1 MAGSGLHA
9 DLHDSFSCLK
19 KVIIWEKKNER
30 KKSQQSF
37 DMFYWFLF
45 DVCKVYCEDK
55 LLAAKEIFF
64 LQ

>member
-9 DLHDSFSCLK
+9 CLHDSFSPLKK
-19 KVIIWEKKNER
+19 KVIIWEIKIKI
-30 KKSQQSF
+30 SQQSF
-37 DMFYWFLF
+37 DMFYWLFF

-55 LLAAKEIFF
+55 SLAAKEIFF